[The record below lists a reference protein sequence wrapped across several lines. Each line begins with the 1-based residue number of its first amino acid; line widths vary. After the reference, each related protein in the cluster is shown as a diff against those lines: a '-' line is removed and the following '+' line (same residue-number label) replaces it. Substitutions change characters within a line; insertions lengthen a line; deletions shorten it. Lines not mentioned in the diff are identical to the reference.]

1 MQPTKD
7 GENKPANVKLYAYAK
22 KNLQNTWKLKQE
34 FHKEHEVT

>member
-1 MQPTKD
+1 MQPTKE
-7 GENKPANVKLYAYAK
+7 GENKPANVKLYAK